1 VSRWRLRLASVAAL
15 VLVLAYLT
23 ASNFFSDEARK
34 ESPVL
39 PDEVMRLGL
48 DLQGGIHWVMG
59 VKLEAAEKHELEY
72 LSGAIKRTAEDDG
85 YTLSR
90 IAVENGQLVIDGG
103 GLADLREVRVFA
115 DEHGGLDVVSEQGN
129 TIVLALSGDW
139 RQQVR
144 ERGMAQ
150 VLEVLRRRIDDP
162 VTGIPESVITRQG
175 DDRILVQIP
184 GGEAERER
192 ARSLLKT
199 TGFLEFKIVR
209 DNAQTVELLEAKYA
223 DGLPDKSEVVTE
235 QDKESERV
243 LVAYLVDEKADITG
257 DYLDDAR
264 VQFDNQG
271 RPVVGFTFNSEGG
284 RIFGELTRA
293 NIGNQLAV
301 ILDKRVYSAP
311 AIRSQINMRGQIEGR
326 FTPDEAAELS
336 VVLRAGSLSVP
347 VEIEEERTVG
357 PALGADSIARGVRA
371 SLVGL
376 ALILVFAVM
385 YYRISG
391 IYAGIALVANLLMLI
406 GIMSLSEATLTLPGL
421 AGIVLTVGMA
431 VDANVIIFERI
442 REELRSGKTPRGA
455 IATGFSK
462 ALWTVLD
469 ANFTTLMTAIVLFQ
483 YGTGPIKGF
492 AVTLAIGIMT
502 SVFSAM
508 VITRLLFE
516 IYPGTRQ
523 VESLSI

>member
-1 VSRWRLRLASVAAL
+1 VAAL

-336 VVLRAGSLSVP
+336 VV
-347 VEIEEERTVG
+347 
-357 PALGADSIARGVRA
+357 GADSIARGVRA